1 MCHRSLGKS
10 AVTSK
15 DTVSSE
21 LTVVEVDMSYV
32 EGKMLGCL
40 FTALYHL

>member
-10 AVTSK
+10 AVTSE
-15 DTVSSE
+15 DMGSIE
-21 LTVVEVDMSYV
+21 LTVVKVDVSYI
-32 EGKMLGCL
+32 ESKMLGCL